1 LDFLAGVSEHVHAH
15 RSELSDFSRRQR
27 RGIDGAGKERRE
39 SRFAAYRNEEDIL
52 AAATDRERFYTEV
65 VLPDKLRLNLDYM
78 QRVSLGFDLALI
90 LMTLRVM
97 PPRRMPR
104 ANILEIRSTT
114 TSRMGEEE
122 APPRVKNAL
131 RAKSPHAREG
141 H

>member
-1 LDFLAGVSEHVHAH
+1 M
-15 RSELSDFSRRQR
+15 
-27 RGIDGAGKERRE
+27 
-39 SRFAAYRNEEDIL
+39 
-52 AAATDRERFYTEV
+52 
-65 VLPDKLRLNLDYM
+65 NLDYM

-131 RAKSPHAREG
+131 RAKSPHARKG